1 MEKVDIQTSYMD
13 GPIHICKLSSPEVQD
28 ARRFD
33 GAVQGSVVD
42 GGGAQG
48 LFVAGI
54 DLDGGLQVD
63 TFTAM
68 GDNLVSRVLFSPFGI
83 SSNHRSPADI
93 QAPRRINLASETKN
107 DIMTAQCIRVCCAR
121 ASF

>member
-1 MEKVDIQTSYMD
+1 MHKFSDIQTSYMD
-13 GPIHICKLSSPEVQD
+13 GPFHICKLSSPEVQD
-28 ARRFD
+28 ARRSD
-33 GAVQGSVVD
+33 STVQGSVVD

-68 GDNLVSRVLFSPFGI
+68 GENSI
-83 SSNHRSPADI
+83 KRS
-93 QAPRRINLASETKN
+93 L
-107 DIMTAQCIRVCCAR
+107 
-121 ASF
+121 

>member
-1 MEKVDIQTSYMD
+1 MEKVHKFSDIQTSYMD
-13 GPIHICKLSSPEVQD
+13 GPIHICKLFSPEVQD

-48 LFVAGI
+48 LLVAGI
-54 DLDGGLQVD
+54 DLDRGLQVD

-68 GDNLVSRVLFSPFGI
+68 GENLVSSVLFSRLCT
-83 SSNHRSPADI
+83 SSF
-93 QAPRRINLASETKN
+93 T
-107 DIMTAQCIRVCCAR
+107 C
-121 ASF
+121 